1 VLKVL
6 LTRRWLAALAAAAVF
21 AVACFYL
28 GRWQWGRH
36 VNAHAKAHRITS
48 HYTAAPEPL
57 SRALPSVGT
66 PLPLS
71 EEWTPVRV
79 TGTYD
84 AQGLQ
89 LVRNRPN
96 DGNYGY
102 EVVVPLQVPGGAL
115 LVDRGWIDNAQT
127 AASRPDI
134 PATPTGT
141 VTVTGWLRQ
150 GEPSLHKEMPTGQL
164 ASINLPEA
172 AQATGTQLY
181 GGYLIVKSEQSASS
195 EPIARATP
203 LAAPDT
209 DEGPH
214 LAYAFQWWLFGV
226 AGFVL
231 VGVGIRRE
239 ADEQKAVAAGLPP
252 QPKPKKVRI
261 WDEEDA

>member
-36 VNAHAKAHRITS
+36 VDKHERPHGMTS
-48 HYTAAPEPL
+48 HYTAAPDPVTA
-57 SRALPSVGT
+57 ALPAVRER
-66 PLPLS
+66 LPLAQ
-71 EEWTPVRV
+71 EWTPVTV
-79 TGTYD
+79 TGTYAGD
-84 AQGLQ
+84 SLQ

-96 DGNYGY
+96 NGDYGY
-102 EVVVPLQVPGGAL
+102 EVVVPLHVPGGAL
-115 LVDRGWIDNAQT
+115 LVDRGWVPNAQS
-127 AASRPDI
+127 AATRPDV

-141 VTVTGWLRQ
+141 VTVTGWLRR
-150 GEPSLHKEMPTGQL
+150 GEPSLHRDMPDGQL
-164 ASINLPEA
+164 ASINLDEA
-172 AQATGTQLY
+172 AKATGDQLY
-181 GGYLIVKSEQSASS
+181 GAYLIVKSERSASGQ
-195 EPIARATP
+195 PIARATP

-214 LAYAFQWWLFGV
+214 LAYALQWWLFAG

-231 VGVGIRRE
+231 VAVGIRRE
-239 ADEQKAVAAGLPP
+239 AAEQKAVAAGLPP